1 MKKVILASVL
11 MFLTAC
17 DPFEGV
23 LSVKEGF
30 TVKSKDN
37 DNIVNVAVP
46 VGDVNAKFEFPSKK
60 EIDIKTTING
70 KKKTLTLILPKKL
83 SIPDNGNFSI
93 AAADLGQDFGADGA
107 TQTTITDGGPGSGY
121 QSCTYQRRET
131 RCTTDPKGNTICQD
145 YWVTVNGQQ
154 YVEFQIRNT
163 TNSINVSFGRD
174 ANVMAVFSGS
184 RSSSERLI
192 RYQGQCY

>member
-1 MKKVILASVL
+1 MKKIILASVL
-11 MFLTAC
+11 IFLTAC

-23 LSVKEGF
+23 LSVKESF
-30 TVKSKDN
+30 SIKSKDS
-37 DNIVNVAVP
+37 DDIVSVTLPA
-46 VGDVNAKFEFPSKK
+46 GDVNAKFEFPSKK

-70 KKKTLTLILPKKL
+70 KKKTLKLILPKKL
-83 SIPDNGNFSI
+83 GIPDNGNFSI
-93 AAADLGQDFGADGA
+93 AAADLGQEFGADGA

-131 RCTTDPKGNTICQD
+131 RCTTGPNGHTVCQE

-163 TNSINVSFGRD
+163 TKTINVSFNRD
-174 ANVMAVFSGS
+174 ANVMAVFNGS

-192 RYQGQCY
+192 RYQGQCL